1 MVRQRSSYLLL
12 WIFLTIVDG
21 GEWDVCCQ
29 LIRAFVK
36 KTKTF
41 WGTWSKL
48 FTVFS
53 FHALALRLDFF
64 GLLWTSFDVSWRHL
78 LLPRDKAGFVHLSIY
93 LLSLAG
99 TEPTNFCL
107 EVTKIKIYNKHLNRV
122 QAVIRSLASV
132 FFKRRIN
139 FLVKNIKNQETNS
152 ARLHGISCDGGKA
165 LKISAGWTKI

>member
-36 KTKTF
+36 KKKKHF
-41 WGTWSKL
+41 GELGRNFSL
-48 FTVFS
+48 YSVFT
-53 FHALALRLDFF
+53 LWLCD
-64 GLLWTSFDVSWRHL
+64 WTSFDVSWRHL

>member
-36 KTKTF
+36 KKKNILGNLVETF
-41 WGTWSKL
+41 HCIQ
-48 FTVFS
+48 FS
-53 FHALALRLDFF
+53 RFGSAT

-78 LLPRDKAGFVHLSIY
+78 LLPRYKAGFVHLSIY